1 MKNQKK
7 YIQEKKADL
16 PGLPT
21 DKEDWL
27 DHLTDA
33 EKASLERGLR
43 DIENGNLIPHAEV
56 MKRYEKWIDN

>member
-7 YIQEKKADL
+7 DIQEENTDSHE
-16 PGLPT
+16 LPT

-27 DHLTDA
+27 DQLTDA